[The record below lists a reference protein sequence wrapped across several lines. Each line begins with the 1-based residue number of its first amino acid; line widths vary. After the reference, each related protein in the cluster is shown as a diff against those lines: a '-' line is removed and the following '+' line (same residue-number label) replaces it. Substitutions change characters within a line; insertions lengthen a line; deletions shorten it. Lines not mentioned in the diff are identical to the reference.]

1 VPTAEFEPTILQG
14 EPPKTYALD
23 RAVNVTGKGNKYETL
38 IDISIS
44 NSNTN

>member
-1 VPTAEFEPTILQG
+1 MAKFEPTILKG
-14 EPPKTYALD
+14 DRPKTYALD
-23 RAVNVTGKGNKYETL
+23 RAANATGMGNKYKTL